1 MNYAPKT
8 LERLTTIVQKIPF
21 LRLVT
26 ALATGIVA
34 GKFFQPEPD
43 IFLALILIL
52 PIVLFFLNKNY
63 NFRYHSFFGIGVHV
77 VFIFIGIA
85 VYSLYNQKPEFYS
98 QGKYHAEI
106 LEILQE
112 KPNSYQSV
120 LKINTFLKNDSVFKT
135 KEKVMVY
142 FEKTES
148 AQNLKPGETI
158 LFIQA
163 PQFVRNNNNPY
174 EFDYQSYLARKKI
187 YRQVY
192 LAEENWRKTEIRA
205 GFSFFTLAERT
216 RLKLMNIYQ
225 AQNFGENEFHVLSA
239 LTLGYK
245 RGLDPETKRIFSS
258 AGAMHVLAVSG
269 LHVGIIFLVFNLL
282 LGVLKKQKAGRIL
295 YVILVI
301 PALWSFAFIAGLS
314 PSVMRAATMF
324 SFMVVGQNIKRPS
337 NTYNSLAAS
346 AFLLLLINPNNLFEA
361 GFQLSYSAVFG
372 IVFLQPRLVKLFHF
386 KYKVPQY
393 FWELLTVSVAAQIA
407 TFPATAFYFNQFPAY
422 FWVAN
427 LLVIPAVIILIPL
440 AFSLLVFHWIPVLAT
455 IISLLIKFA
464 LNFVIQFLSF
474 IEKLPFSV
482 AEFSLSVAE
491 LVFLIGMVL
500 SVFLFLETQSK
511 MYFKSILISFLML
524 FGISFAI
531 KTGNL
536 FRKEIIVYNHT
547 GQVLIHF
554 IHGKRNYI
562 ISKEELSEKGY
573 ELNTVENTR
582 RRLQL
587 DVPVILNSQQVF
599 HDEFIFLRNGIVV
612 FDGRIISFNYGRSEM
627 PESITPDFV
636 IDPQLNQTLNI
647 APHVKP
653 TIISSNRFPDRQ
665 IPENSNIFYLREN
678 GAYREKW

>member
-1 MNYAPKT
+1 
-8 LERLTTIVQKIPF
+8 LTTIVQKIPF

-26 ALATGIVA
+26 ALAAGIVA
-34 GKFFQPEPD
+34 GNFFQTEPVG
-43 IFLALILIL
+43 FAILTL
-52 PIVLFFLNKNY
+52 FFTIVLFILNKNY
-63 NFRYHSFFGIGVHV
+63 SFRYNSFFGIGVHV
-77 VFIFIGIA
+77 VFAFIGIA
-85 VYSLYNQKPEFYS
+85 VYSFYNQKPEFYN

-120 LKINTFLKNDSVFKT
+120 LKIKTFLKNDSVYKT
-135 KEKVMVY
+135 AEKVMVY

-148 AQNLKPGETI
+148 AKKLKPGETI
-158 LFIQA
+158 LFIQT
-163 PQFVRNNNNPY
+163 PQCVRNNNNPF
-174 EFDYQSYLARKKI
+174 EFDYQSYLSRKKI

-192 LAEENWRKTEIRA
+192 LAEENWKKTEIRA

-216 RLKLMNIYQ
+216 RLKLMNIYRE
-225 AQNFGENEFHVLSA
+225 QNFGENEFHVLSA

-269 LHVGIIFLVFNLL
+269 LHVGIIFLVINFL
-282 LGVLKKQKAGRIL
+282 LGFLKKQRSGRIF
-295 YVILVI
+295 YVFLVI

-324 SFMVVGQNIKRPS
+324 SFVVIGENIKRQS
-337 NTYNSLAAS
+337 NIYNTLAAS
-346 AFLLLLINPNNLFEA
+346 AFLLLLLNPNNLFEA

-372 IVFLQPRLVKLFHF
+372 IVFLQPQLVKLFHF

-422 FWVAN
+422 FWLAN

-440 AFSLLVFHWIPVLAT
+440 AFSLLLFHWIPVLIN
-455 IISLLIKFA
+455 IITFFAKLI

-482 AEFSLSVAE
+482 AEFALSVAE
-491 LVFLIGMVL
+491 LVLLIGIFL
-500 SVFLFLETQSK
+500 SVFLFIETQHKS
-511 MYFKSILISFLML
+511 YFKGALISVLL
-524 FGISFAI
+524 LLGTSLAI

-536 FRKEIIVYNHT
+536 FRKEMIVYNQS

-562 ISKEELSEKGY
+562 VSVEELSETGY
-573 ELNTVENTR
+573 ELNAVENTR

-587 DVPVILNSQQVF
+587 DVPVVLNSQQSF
-599 HDEFIFLRNGIVV
+599 HDKFIFLKNGMVV
-612 FDGRIISFNYGRSEM
+612 FDGRIIFFKPAGSEV
-627 PESITPDFV
+627 PENIVPEFV
-636 IDPQLNQTLNI
+636 IDPPRNQIFNYT
-647 APHVKP
+647 PGVKP
-653 TIISSNRFPDRQ
+653 IIISSNRFPVRQ
-665 IPENSNIFYLREN
+665 LAENSNIFYLREK
-678 GAYREKW
+678 GAFREKW

>member
-1 MNYAPKT
+1 
-8 LERLTTIVQKIPF
+8 
-21 LRLVT
+21 LVS
-26 ALATGIVA
+26 ALAAGIVA

-43 IFLALILIL
+43 FFIVLILIL
-52 PIVLFFLNKNY
+52 PIVLFFLNKNF
-63 NFRYHSFFGIGVHV
+63 NFRYNSFFGIGAYV
-77 VFIFIGIA
+77 VFIFTGIA

-98 QGKYHAEI
+98 RGKYHAEI

-120 LKINTFLKNDSVFKT
+120 LKINTFLKNDSVFIT
-135 KEKVMVY
+135 AEKVMVY

-148 AQNLKPGETI
+148 AKKLNPGETI
-158 LFIQA
+158 LFIQT
-163 PQFVRNNNNPY
+163 PQLVRNNKNPY
-174 EFDYQSYLARKKI
+174 EFDYQSYLARRKI

-192 LAEENWRKTEIRA
+192 LAEEDWKIAKTPSE
-205 GFSFFTLAERT
+205 FSLVTLAERT
-216 RLKLMNIYQ
+216 RLNLMNIYQ
-225 AQNFGENEFHVLSA
+225 AQNFRDNELQVLSA

-245 RGLDPETKRIFSS
+245 RGLDPETKRIFAS
-258 AGAMHVLAVSG
+258 AGAMHILAVSG

-282 LGVLKKQKAGRIL
+282 LGFLKKQKAGRL
-295 YVILVI
+295 FYVLLVI

-324 SFMVVGQNIKRPS
+324 SFMVIGQNIKRPS
-337 NTYNSLAAS
+337 NTYNTLAAS
-346 AFLLLLINPNNLFEA
+346 AFLLLLLNPNNLFEA

-422 FWVAN
+422 FWLSN

-455 IISLLIKFA
+455 IISFLIKIS

-474 IEKLPFSV
+474 IEELPFSV

-491 LVFLIGMVL
+491 LVFLIGIVL
-500 SVFLFLETQSK
+500 FIFLFIETQSK
-511 MYFKSILISFLML
+511 MYFKGALISVLL
-524 FGISFAI
+524 ISGTSLAI
-531 KTGNL
+531 KASNL
-536 FRKEIIVYNHT
+536 FRKEIIVYNQS

-562 ISKEELSEKGY
+562 VSKEELVETGY
-573 ELNTVENTR
+573 ELNVFENTR

-587 DVPVILNSQQVF
+587 EAPVVLCSQQGF
-599 HDEFIFLRNGIVV
+599 HDDFIFLKNGIIV
-612 FDGRIISFNYGRSEM
+612 FDGRIISIEHTGSEM
-627 PESITPDFV
+627 PENIVPELV
-636 IDPQLNQTLNI
+636 IDPPRNQILHFTQS
-647 APHVKP
+647 VKP
-653 TIISSNRFPDRQ
+653 VIISSNRFPGRQ
-665 IPENSNIFYLREN
+665 IADNSNIFYLREK